1 MSEPTVKSTP
11 RRARG
16 GWARFLFGV
25 LCGCVLIVGGR
36 ELINET
42 TFADRL
48 VRPLLRGDTTGP
60 ADAIV
65 VLGAGVI
72 GPCVPNDNGVRRV
85 LHGARLWREG
95 RARTLLIT
103 GGTAEGPCPVAAAM
117 ARLAMDIGIPES
129 NIVIESVSLSTHE
142 NAQRS
147 ATVLRGLGIRR
158 VLLVTDMLHMPRA
171 QASFEHYG
179 LDVQR
184 SPVPVYEGHA
194 NNVSMLGSAARE
206 YLALA
211 YYRARGWIGPRAD
224 AGAGHAAHENGAV
237 PTAGAAVTAGNGM
250 DEKTHGDGPI
260 VILGASYAQGWD
272 PKVIAEVPIINKGM
286 PGQQSFEM
294 LERFERDVVPARP
307 RAVILWGFINDVFRA
322 KPENMDAAL
331 ARVRDSYTKMID
343 LSRRHGIE
351 PIVATEVTVRPSDSW
366 SEVIASW
373 VGGLMGKE
381 SYQDRIN
388 RHVIE
393 TNRWLADVGRRERLL
408 VLDFQAALGEDDGR
422 RRREFVQEDGSHITP
437 AAYAALTEYAKP
449 VLEKHLAT
457 RRAGS

>member
-1 MSEPTVKSTP
+1 MSGPT
-11 RRARG
+11 G
-16 GWARFLFGV
+16 RFLVGV

-36 ELINET
+36 ELVNET

-48 VRPLLRGDTTGP
+48 VRPLLRGDTHGP

-72 GPCVPNDNGVRRV
+72 GPCIPNDNGVRRV

-103 GGTAEGPCPVAAAM
+103 GGTADTACPVAVAM
-117 ARLAMDIGIPES
+117 ARLATEIGIPES
-129 NIVIESVSLSTHE
+129 DLVIESVSLSTHE

-158 VLLVTDMLHMPRA
+158 VVIVTDILHMSRA

-179 LDVQR
+179 IAVER
-184 SPVPVYEGHA
+184 SSVPVYEGHA
-194 NNVSMLGSAARE
+194 NNVSMLASAARE
-206 YLALA
+206 FLALA
-211 YYRARGWIGPRAD
+211 YYRARGWIGPA
-224 AGAGHAAHENGAV
+224 AAASGHAAAHENGAV
-237 PTAGAAVTAGNGM
+237 PTAGATVTAGNGM
-250 DEKTHGDGPI
+250 DETIQSDAPV

-272 PKVIAEVPIINKGM
+272 PKAIAGVPMINKGM

-294 LERFERDVVPARP
+294 LERFDRDVVALRP
-307 RAVILWGFINDVFRA
+307 RSVILWGFINDVFRA
-322 KPENMDAAL
+322 KPENIDAAL
-331 ARVRDSYTKMID
+331 ARVRDSYTKMIE
-343 LSRRHGIE
+343 LSRKNGIE

-366 SEVIASW
+366 TETIASW
-373 VGGLMGKE
+373 VGSLMGKE

-388 RHVIE
+388 RHVMA
-393 TNRWLADVGRRERLL
+393 TNRWLVDVATRERLL
-408 VLDFQAALGEDDGR
+408 VLDFQATLGEDDGR
-422 RRREFVQEDGSHITP
+422 RRREFVQDDGSHITP

-449 VLEKHLAT
+449 VLEKHLGA